1 VGMGGWCGGGRLV
14 WGWEAGASSIN
25 YLKMLGQNSFITIII
40 VVVDYLDQPSNCIS
54 AWNAGCY
61 FGGLP

>member
-1 VGMGGWCGGGRLV
+1 M